1 VATPANLRPGE
12 WESSGVI
19 NAFDLLG
26 EGWWLMDVQAHAQ
39 NAAQPG
45 PSGEINTGTGE
56 DGQLL
61 AVRIPGS

>member
-1 VATPANLRPGE
+1 
-12 WESSGVI
+12 
-19 NAFDLLG
+19 
-26 EGWWLMDVQAHAQ
+26 MDVQAHAQ

-45 PSGEINTGTGE
+45 PSGEINTGTG